1 MFIGIMLA
9 MASFVVSYSSSQ
21 TVSSAALQT
30 STVIRTFEERAA
42 LIAHRGKVVTITLK
56 GYIFFGSA
64 VKILEDIKSHVTISV
79 PELSPQQLM
88 QLQHQQQ
95 LALANAA
102 TPSKTVNTGT
112 TITVGAL
119 TADAHGTSDGVNGNG
134 DIEQP
139 PTEAT
144 SLLQGNKDASPRYDG
159 QGRNGEGLIRSE
171 DRKMSFRVGGK
182 KRSPDKAI
190 TDSAAK
196 KLFPDVSVSGASVM
210 SGSVSAS
217 SQDSSP
223 RMGSRMNSV
232 TSASDAQ
239 NGAGR
244 HRRSGSTTS
253 NAHAASVS
261 LTVYDMSPE
270 TLRRA
275 IEDRQQ
281 ERSAETES
289 FGAFASAREV
299 CTGSG
304 HVRSAHTSATEAGV
318 SQSLPKHPQSL
329 SVQLHQHAQPPH
341 HAHSSSLNSHHGNS
355 PSTTAP
361 LSVGIAAADAS
372 LPNEPSPITGL
383 TVDISRPSAD
393 IEMGPPRGRD
403 ANSPGRSLLTKHLEE
418 LQSPAIKPLPQP
430 LHLPGS
436 PSVGDASGTSH
447 LPPQPQVMQHCQ
459 TESPV
464 PFCSLTVSRCTTPT
478 GVFTESRAECPQ
490 PSRQTRPSTVSV

>member
-1 MFIGIMLA
+1 LCFAVVSCVTCTTGKFDLTFLLFLFRIAGMFIGIMLA

-95 LALANAA
+95 LALASAT

-119 TADAHGTSDGVNGNG
+119 TADTHGTSDGANGNG

-144 SLLQGNKDASPRYDG
+144 SLLNGNKDASPRYDG
-159 QGRNGEGLIRSE
+159 QGSRNTETLIRSE

-182 KRSPDKAI
+182 KRSPDKVIA
-190 TDSAAK
+190 DSAAK

-217 SQDSSP
+217 SRDSSP

-304 HVRSAHTSATEAGV
+304 HVRSSHSSATETGV
-318 SQSLPKHPQSL
+318 SQSLPKHPPGL

-341 HAHSSSLNSHHGNS
+341 HAHSSSLSGGSHDRGNGHHDTS
-355 PSTTAP
+355 LATTAP
-361 LSVGIAAADAS
+361 LSVGIASADAS

-418 LQSPAIKPLPQP
+418 LQSPAVKPLPLP

-436 PSVGDASGTSH
+436 PSVGDTSNASH
-447 LPPQPQVMQHCQ
+447 LPPQPQV
-459 TESPV
+459 
-464 PFCSLTVSRCTTPT
+464 L
-478 GVFTESRAECPQ
+478 
-490 PSRQTRPSTVSV
+490 

>member
-119 TADAHGTSDGVNGNG
+119 TADTHGTADSVNGNG

-159 QGRNGEGLIRSE
+159 QGSRTTEGLIRSE

-190 TDSAAK
+190 ADSAAK

-244 HRRSGSTTS
+244 HRRSGSTAS

-304 HVRSAHTSATEAGV
+304 HVRSAHTSATETGV
-318 SQSLPKHPQSL
+318 SQSLPKHPQGL

-341 HAHSSSLNSHHGNS
+341 HAHSSSLNSHQANS
-355 PSTTAP
+355 PATTAP
-361 LSVGIAAADAS
+361 LSVGIASADAS
-372 LPNEPSPITGL
+372 LYNEPSPPISGL

-418 LQSPAIKPLPQP
+418 LQSPAVKPLPQP
-430 LHLPGS
+430 LNLPGS
-436 PSVGDASGTSH
+436 PSVGDTSNASH
-447 LPPQPQVMQHCQ
+447 LPPQPQVQHSELNALYLCL
-459 TESPV
+459 
-464 PFCSLTVSRCTTPT
+464 LTVPHCNAST
-478 GVFTESRAECPQ
+478 GVITESRAERLQ
-490 PSRQTRPSTVSV
+490 PVRRC